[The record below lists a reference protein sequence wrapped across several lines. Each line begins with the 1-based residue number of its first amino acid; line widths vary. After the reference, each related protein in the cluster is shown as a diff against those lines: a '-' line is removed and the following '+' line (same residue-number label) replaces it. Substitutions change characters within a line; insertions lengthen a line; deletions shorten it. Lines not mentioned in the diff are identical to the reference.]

1 MRFVSQPFSTIFI
14 LLPVSGF
21 RPAGG
26 HSHPHQGGQTQI
38 IGPYE
43 VELVV
48 KGTEVT
54 LFILDDKDQ
63 KVDAAPLSGTAEV
76 LAKGNER
83 KTITFKPAGDNK
95 LSAEID
101 FPIEGKFRATVHSAD
116 AQGGEVGKGR
126 YDLDVKP

>member
-1 MRFVSQPFSTIFI
+1 MRAIASVLAIIFV
-14 LLPVSGF
+14 LLP
-21 RPAGG
+21 AGAGAQQRG

-43 VELVV
+43 VELVA

-54 LFILDDKDQ
+54 LFVLDDKDR
-63 KVDAAPLSGTAEV
+63 KVDAAQLGGSAEV

-83 KTITFKPAGDNK
+83 KTLTFKPAGDNK
-95 LSAEID
+95 LASPVD
-101 FPIEGKFRATVHSAD
+101 FPVEGKFRATVTLKN

-126 YDLDVKP
+126 YAVDVIR